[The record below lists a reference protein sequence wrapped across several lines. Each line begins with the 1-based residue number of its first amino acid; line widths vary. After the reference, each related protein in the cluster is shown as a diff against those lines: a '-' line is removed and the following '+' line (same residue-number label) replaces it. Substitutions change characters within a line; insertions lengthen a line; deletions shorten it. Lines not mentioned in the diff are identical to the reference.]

1 MIEELSA
8 SHDHV
13 LGFRVSGDITKE
25 DYDVLTPA
33 VATAAQNGSVRLLL
47 DLTDFRWEK
56 VDAWGADLHF
66 GHEFHDAIERMA
78 IVGDHAWEKYLARM
92 AQPFYAREARFFS
105 TGDEA
110 WAWMDA
116 N

>member
-1 MIEELSA
+1 MIAELSG
-8 SHDHV
+8 SHDNV
-13 LGFRVSGDITKE
+13 LGFQVSGDITKE

-56 VDAWGADLHF
+56 VDAWGSDLHF

-78 IVGDHAWEKYLARM
+78 IVGNHRWEKYLARM
-92 AQPFYAREARFFS
+92 AQPFYAQEAQFFS
-105 TGDEA
+105 TADEA
-110 WAWMDA
+110 WAWVNA
-116 N
+116 S